1 MPELQFLDPM
11 SGNYIGINKAKELLM
26 KKIADQTSKI
36 KIEGHGNIVVP
47 EFEKRYK
54 ERKNLIEKYLAERVA
69 ENIAADSLLEI
80 MDDLYFTITQGK
92 QGVTNVSNTFK
103 SQRAVGNQ
111 IGYFFEGG
119 MFGEAKGSDPASD
132 LRDIMTELKHVKT
145 GSNNLTIGGITLES
159 ESLELMTENRSTTD
173 AIMAAYKMYVKMQN
187 LLLLRTHW
195 ESRVTGEEG
204 SLKRKVKI
212 DELTL
217 FMELIFEKLWKILI
231 GELRGQMADSVK
243 LYVKDVEETLVRPEG
258 GGVGSGWVSG
268 FKISYNLKF
277 DMKKVNGAYKWADL
291 YLRQID
297 YLKMIRTD
305 DGLRAKFFGLVRHQ
319 FDMIHMRNALNL

>member
-1 MPELQFLDPM
+1 MPKLQFVDPI
-11 SGNYIGINKAKELLM
+11 SGNYIGIDKAKELLM
-26 KKIADQTSKI
+26 NKIADQTSKI
-36 KIEGHGNIVVP
+36 RIEGHGNIVVP

-54 ERKNLIEKYLAERVA
+54 KRKELIEKYLAERVA
-69 ENIAADSLLEI
+69 ENIAADSLSEI

-92 QGVTNVSNTFK
+92 QGVTEVSRTFK
-103 SQRAVGNQ
+103 SQRAIGNQ

-119 MFGEAKGSDPASD
+119 MFGEPKGSDPASD

-145 GSNNLTIGGITLES
+145 GSKYLTIGGITLES

-217 FMELIFEKLWKILI
+217 FMELIFEKLWKILT

-243 LYVKDVEETLVRPEG
+243 LYVKDVEETLTRPEDG
-258 GGVGSGWVSG
+258 RGWVSG
-268 FKISYNLKF
+268 FKISYDLKF

-291 YLRQID
+291 YLRKID

-319 FDMIHMRNALNL
+319 FDMIHMKDALNL